1 MKILILVAN
10 SNQYPSSTIVPFLK
24 RTWGKDKR
32 VRTIFY
38 QGGETK
44 DSFKNNILKLNIPS
58 SQEFVNEKG
67 LKAFEWILENIEFD
81 VVFRCTTTIYLNIDN
96 LINFLDDKKMINFYS
111 GVTHTFPHY
120 EVPEEDKLLFLSGA
134 GCFFSRDVVQKL
146 IDNKNQYDFSLNDD
160 VAIGKLLV
168 RNLGVP
174 IQDARYQDFLYGYP
188 AFNNID
194 FTHYHYRFK
203 LGNTSLKLHYPRF
216 LEVLI
221 LLSLHIKIKY
231 IKNEKKSTKFL
242 YLLMDYFLPLVF
254 ELLRYLNPLFYIVKM
269 KEFKIKFNKVIV
281 LIIKSNFLSIKV
293 FQYLKR
299 ISKFKGF
306 K

>member
-1 MKILILVAN
+1 
-10 SNQYPSSTIVPFLK
+10 
-24 RTWGKDKR
+24 
-32 VRTIFY
+32 
-38 QGGETK
+38 
-44 DSFKNNILKLNIPS
+44 
-58 SQEFVNEKG
+58 
-67 LKAFEWILENIEFD
+67 
-81 VVFRCTTTIYLNIDN
+81 
-96 LINFLDDKKMINFYS
+96 MINFYS

-293 FQYLKR
+293 FQYLKG